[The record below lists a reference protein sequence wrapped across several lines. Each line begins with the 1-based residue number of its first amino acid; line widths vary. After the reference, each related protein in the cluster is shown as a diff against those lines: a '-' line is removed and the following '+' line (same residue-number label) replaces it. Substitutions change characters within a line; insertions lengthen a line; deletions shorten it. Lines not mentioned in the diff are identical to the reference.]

1 MSRALPSRP
10 IIVGVDGS
18 NFSRAALRWAMTEAM
33 LRQCQVRALMVIPDP
48 AAMATSRVTPIGS
61 LTVLPGLPSQD
72 EQSILDSVVRDVA
85 GERTD
90 NGLTAELLHGS
101 PPEVLC
107 WQTEGAQLL
116 VLGSHGNGRLFDAVL
131 GSVSEYCLRQALC
144 PVLVIP
150 IQLAESARH
159 AESSH
164 QAADRRRI
172 AALNRPPGSR

>member
-1 MSRALPSRP
+1 MNRATSSRP
-10 IIVGVDGS
+10 IIVGIDGS
-18 NFSRAALRWAMTEAM
+18 NFSRAALRWALVEAT
-33 LRQCQVRALMVIPDP
+33 LRQCPVRAVMVTPDP
-48 AAMATSRVTPIGS
+48 AALAASRSTPIGS

-72 EQSILDSVVRDVA
+72 EQSVLDTVVRDVA
-85 GERTD
+85 GDWAEG
-90 NGLTAELLHGS
+90 GLTTELLHGS

-116 VLGSHGNGRLFDAVL
+116 VVGSHGHGRLFEAVL

-159 AESSH
+159 AEPGH

-172 AALNRPPGSR
+172 AALRRPPGSQ